1 MNRYP
6 DNETYKNLYARFYN
20 GRTAQELLKLAY
32 PIRGT
37 TVLDLCGGEGRLG
50 LKAVQGG
57 ARFVWLVDKEKS
69 MVNVPILP
77 RMDVIISSVEE
88 FLGQWQCGDQDMH
101 YDRVLCQQAVN
112 YWLDASYAAIVAK
125 LLNPGGIFVFNT
137 FYKKPSEEPTVKK
150 YGLGDKKFVEVSAD
164 YVGGCKVREV
174 CRFAGSNP
182 NSQHEL
188 GNAADIYCP
197 KKSGAQDIDKLL
209 TLCHSML
216 EGTDFRCDIHTNS
229 KDWLGGTCKDPRKSS
244 TYKSG
249 AMYHV
254 HCDTKYSK

>member
-77 RMDVIISSVEE
+77 RMDVIISRVEE

-150 YGLGDKKFVEVSAD
+150 YGLGDKKFVEVSWLVRDTVHHVQIREGLPSHATSFQWLSPARLIEILTPHFEVD
-164 YVGGCKVREV
+164 IKVE
-174 CRFAGSNP
+174 G
-182 NSQHEL
+182 NSSL
-188 GNAADIYCP
+188 Y
-197 KKSGAQDIDKLL
+197 
-209 TLCHSML
+209 
-216 EGTDFRCDIHTNS
+216 
-229 KDWLGGTCKDPRKSS
+229 
-244 TYKSG
+244 
-249 AMYHV
+249 
-254 HCDTKYSK
+254 